1 MKKKENIIIIVV
13 LVVMILA
20 IVGVS
25 YAAFSYSKT
34 GSKVNSITTGSITMT
49 YTETDNTISLSGA
62 LPTTDKT
69 GTVRLNPGEYFDF
82 SVSSEI
88 TGDVNI
94 NYEISAKK
102 EDGNTIDGR
111 YIKLYLTKINSDGTE
126 EALMVPETYNEESSA
141 NDYTGRPAN
150 EMSLYTS
157 SMNSSESNNYR
168 LRMYVDESYN
178 PQGDGGGLTFS
189 VRINVYG
196 LAGDKYVPLTTQKI
210 LEDNEL
216 QEETTNM
223 FNYASN
229 GSYISS
235 FNNQDGPQYGSDPSQ
250 VTSGLFSMEDED
262 GTSYYYRGAVDNNNV
277 QFGEYVSDYY
287 VYENNGL
294 YYQSLESC
302 REANVGYEDEC
313 TQVKLANAGDK
324 MYWKIVRVNGDG
336 SLRLIYRSLRLIY
349 NGTSTNP
356 DNSDL
361 AHSFAVGV
369 SPYNLEFDNPKY
381 SGYTYDNGTDSFIK
395 KEVDTWYKNTLG
407 SSSYDS
413 KVVGGRFCSDSSGYK
428 NASEY
433 DVNAEI
439 MGDLTEVYLYSSMGD
454 RLANFQKNSPGNNAP
469 TLSCPSTSES
479 YGGSYRLKA
488 GLITAD
494 ELTLAGESSYV
505 VGNSYLNPGD
515 SEMYYWSMTPAV
527 FDSVFANVW
536 YESEVLD
543 YNYVGDDSAVR
554 PVINVTTE
562 NGFTSGDGTSEN
574 PYIIQAE

>member
-1 MKKKENIIIIVV
+1 MTKARKEIIIIGLMLL
-13 LVVMILA
+13 LVIAL
-20 IVGVS
+20 IGVS
-25 YAAFSYSKT
+25 YAAFSFMGEGTKLNT
-34 GSKVNSITTGSITMT
+34 ITTGSITMS
-49 YTETDNTISLSGA
+49 YEESDNTITLNGA

-69 GTVRLNPGEYFDF
+69 GMVRLNEGEYFDF
-82 SVSSEI
+82 TVSSNI
-88 TGDVNI
+88 VGNVNI
-94 NYEISAKK
+94 NYEISAK
-102 EDGNTIDGR
+102 EVGDGTIDGSN
-111 YIKLYLTKINSDGTE
+111 IKLYLTRLTDDGE
-126 EALMVPETYNEESSA
+126 EQLMVPEVYNEETTS
-141 NDYTGRPAN
+141 NNYTGRPAN

-157 SMNSSESNNYR
+157 SMNNSESNNYR
-168 LRMYVDESYN
+168 LRMYVDERYN

-189 VRINVYG
+189 VKINVYG
-196 LAGDKYVPLTTQKI
+196 KDGDKYVPPTTQEI
-210 LEDNEL
+210 LEDNPL

-235 FNNQDGPQYGSDPSQ
+235 FDPENGPQYGSEPSQ
-250 VTSGLFSMEDED
+250 VTNGLYSMEDED
-262 GTSYYYRGAVDNNNV
+262 GISYYYRGAVENNNV
-277 QFGEYVSDYY
+277 QFGEYTSDYY

-336 SLRLIYRSLRLIY
+336 SLRLIY
-349 NGTSTNP
+349 NGTSANP
-356 DNSDL
+356 TNSDL
-361 AHSFAVGV
+361 VNSYAVGQV
-369 SPYNLEFDNPKY
+369 PYNLEYDDPKY
-381 SGYTYDNGTDSFIK
+381 AGYTYDNETDSFIK

-413 KVVGGRFCSDSSGYK
+413 KVTGGRFCSDSSGYK

-454 RLANFQKNSPGNNAP
+454 RLANFMKNSPGNNEP
-469 TLSCPSTSES
+469 TLKCPDTDET

-494 ELTLAGESSYV
+494 ELTLAGESTYV
-505 VGNSYLNPGD
+505 VGNSYLNPGESD
-515 SEMYYWSMTPAV
+515 YLYWSMTPVDFGSGRASV
-527 FDSVFANVW
+527 WVEFDGLS
-536 YESEVLD
+536 YD
-543 YNYVGDDSAVR
+543 YVGRDGAVR

-562 NGFTSGDGTSEN
+562 NGFTSGDGTAEN
-574 PYIIQAE
+574 AYVIS

>member
-13 LVVMILA
+13 LVVMVIA

-69 GTVRLNPGEYFDF
+69 GMVRLNEGEYFDF

-111 YIKLYLTKINSDGTE
+111 YIKLYLTRLTDDGEE
-126 EALMVPETYNEESSA
+126 EALMVPETYNEESSS
-141 NDYTGRPAN
+141 NSYTGRPSG

-196 LAGDKYVPLTTQKI
+196 KAGDKYVPLTTQEI

-229 GSYISS
+229 GSYIASATEE
-235 FNNQDGPQYGSDPSQ
+235 GPQYGSEPSQ
-250 VTSGLFSMEDED
+250 VTNGLYSMEDED
-262 GTSYYYRGAVDNNNV
+262 GVSYYYRGAVTNNNV
-277 QFGEYVSDYY
+277 QFGEYASDYY
-287 VYENNGL
+287 IYN
-294 YYQSLESC
+294 YSSRYFQSLETCQEYNSSC
-302 REANVGYEDEC
+302 SESNR
-313 TQVKLANAGDK
+313 VKLASAGDK

-336 SLRLIYRSLRLIY
+336 SLRLIY

-361 AHSFAVGV
+361 AHSYVVGYT
-369 SPYNLEFDNPKY
+369 PYNLDRDDPKY
-381 SGYTYDNGTDSFIK
+381 AGYTYDNGTDSFIK
-395 KEVDTWYKNTLG
+395 KEVDTWYKNALG
-407 SSSYDS
+407 NTVYDS
-413 KVVGGRFCSDSSGYK
+413 IVIGGRFCSDSSGYK
-428 NASEY
+428 LASEY
-433 DVNAEI
+433 DVSEEK
-439 MGDLTEVYLYSSMGD
+439 MGDLTDFYLYSSMGD
-454 RLANFQKNSPGNNAP
+454 RLANFMKNSPGNNAP
-469 TLSCPSTSES
+469 TLSCPATEET

-505 VGNSYLNPGD
+505 VGNSYLNPGESD
-515 SEMYYWSMTPAV
+515 YWYWSMTPAG
-527 FDSVFANVW
+527 FTYDSANVW
-536 YESEVLD
+536 CEDEDLLNGTVYS
-543 YNYVGDDSAVR
+543 YSYAVR

-562 NGFTSGDGTSEN
+562 NGFTSGDGTALS
-574 PYIIQAE
+574 PYVIS

>member
-20 IVGVS
+20 IIGVS

-49 YTETDNTISLSGA
+49 YTETDNTISLNGA

-69 GTVRLNPGEYFDF
+69 GMVRLNPGEYFDF

-102 EDGNTIDGR
+102 EDGNTIGGR
-111 YIKLYLTKINSDGTE
+111 YIKLYLIRLTDDGSE

-141 NDYTGRPAN
+141 NDYTGRPVN

-196 LAGDKYVPLTTQKI
+196 KAGDKYVPETTQKI

-229 GSYISS
+229 GSYIASITEE
-235 FNNQDGPQYGSDPSQ
+235 GPQYGSEPSQ
-250 VTSGLFSMEDED
+250 VTNGLYSMNDED
-262 GTSYYYRGAVDNNNV
+262 GVSYYYRGAVTNNNV

-302 REANVGYEDEC
+302 REANVGYEDGC
-313 TQVKLANAGDK
+313 TQVKLASAGDK

-336 SLRLIYRSLRLIY
+336 SLRLIY
-349 NGTSTNP
+349 NGTSATP

-361 AHSFAVGV
+361 AHSYSVGNTF
-369 SPYNLEFDNPKY
+369 YNLEHDNPKY
-381 SGYTYDNGTDSFIK
+381 AGYTYDNGTDSFIK
-395 KEVDTWYKNTLG
+395 REVDTWYKNALG
-407 SSSYDS
+407 SSIYDS
-413 KVVGGRFCSDSSGYK
+413 KVSSGRFCSDSSGYREETMMGGSVF
-428 NASEY
+428 ASF
-433 DVNAEI
+433 
-439 MGDLTEVYLYSSMGD
+439 D
-454 RLANFQKNSPGNNAP
+454 RLASVFGKLMGLEMQENVTP
-469 TLSCPSTSES
+469 TLKCPTTSES

-494 ELTLAGESSYV
+494 ELVLAGESFGGVIS
-505 VGNSYLNPGD
+505 NSYLTAGD
-515 SEMYYWSMTPAV
+515 NEFLWYWSMTPSSE
-527 FDSVFANVW
+527 DGG
-536 YESEVLD
+536 YENMVRVYYENAFLADLGAFNSNL
-543 YNYVGDDSAVR
+543 SLR

-562 NGFTSGDGTSEN
+562 NGFTSGDGTASS
-574 PYIIQAE
+574 PYVLS

>member
-1 MKKKENIIIIVV
+1 MYKEKNRKNEILIIGLILLLIIA
-13 LVVMILA
+13 LI
-20 IVGVS
+20 GVS
-25 YAAFSYSKT
+25 YAAFRFT
-34 GSKVNSITTGSITMT
+34 GEGTKVNTITTGSITMS
-49 YTETDNTISLSGA
+49 YTESDNTISLNGA

-69 GTVRLNPGEYFDF
+69 GMVRLNDGEYFDF
-82 SVSSEI
+82 TVSSKI
-88 TGDVNI
+88 VGNVNI
-94 NYEISAKK
+94 NYEISAK
-102 EDGNTIDGR
+102 EVGDGTIDGSN
-111 YIKLYLTKINSDGTE
+111 IKLYLTRLTEDGE
-126 EALMVPETYNEESSA
+126 EALMVPETYNEEITS
-141 NDYTGRPAN
+141 NNYTGRPAN

-157 SMNSSESNNYR
+157 SMSSSESNNYR
-168 LRMYVDESYN
+168 LRMYVDEGYN

-189 VRINVYG
+189 VKINVYG
-196 LAGDKYVPLTTQKI
+196 KDGDKYVPPTTQEI

-216 QEETTNM
+216 QEEKTKM

-229 GSYISS
+229 GMYLSGVSE
-235 FNNQDGPQYGSDPSQ
+235 DGQPQYATDESQ
-250 VTSGLFSMEDED
+250 ITNGLYSMNDED
-262 GTSYYYRGAVDNNNV
+262 GVSYYYRGAVDNNNV

-324 MYWKIVRVNGDG
+324 MYWKIIRVNGDG
-336 SLRLIYRSLRLIY
+336 SLRLIY
-349 NGTSTNP
+349 NGTSANP

-407 SSSYDS
+407 SSIYDS
-413 KVVGGRFCSDSSGYK
+413 NVTGGRFCSDSSGYSEESMMGG
-428 NASEY
+428 NVFASF
-433 DVNAEI
+433 
-439 MGDLTEVYLYSSMGD
+439 D
-454 RLANFQKNSPGNNAP
+454 RLGQAETSFAKDNAP
-469 TLSCPSTSES
+469 TFICPNTSES

-494 ELTLAGESSYV
+494 ELVLAGESYFV
-505 VGNSYLNPGD
+505 TGNSYLNSGD
-515 SEMYYWSMTPAV
+515 DGMYYWSMTPAS
-527 FDSVFANVW
+527 FSNVYAYVW
-536 YESEVLD
+536 GEGDYLD
-543 YNYVGDDSAVR
+543 IYAVNNYHAVR

-562 NGFTSGDGTSEN
+562 NGFTSGDGTISN
-574 PYIIQAE
+574 PYVIS

>member
-49 YTETDNTISLSGA
+49 YEETDNTISLSGA

-102 EDGNTIDGR
+102 EDGNTIGGE
-111 YIKLYLTKINSDGTE
+111 YIKLYLTRLTDDGSE

-141 NDYTGRPAN
+141 NDYTGRPVN

-196 LAGDKYVPLTTQKI
+196 KAGDKYVPLTTQKI

-216 QEETTNM
+216 QEEKTQM

-229 GSYISS
+229 GGYFDMS
-235 FNNQDGPQYGSDPSQ
+235 GGSQSTNPEY
-250 VTSGLFSMEDED
+250 VTNGLYSTEDED
-262 GTSYYYRGAVDNNNV
+262 GTSYYYRGNVTNNNV
-277 QFGEYVSDYY
+277 QFGEYQSDYY
-287 VYENNGL
+287 VYE
-294 YYQSLESC
+294 YSSRYFQSLESC
-302 REANVGYEDEC
+302 QEYNSSCSESNK
-313 TQVKLANAGDK
+313 VKLASAGDK

-336 SLRLIYRSLRLIY
+336 SLRLIY
-349 NGTSTNP
+349 NGTSASP

-413 KVVGGRFCSDSSGYK
+413 KVTGGRFCSDSSGYK
-428 NASEY
+428 KDTDYGFPSMNYNVFASY
-433 DVNAEI
+433 
-439 MGDLTEVYLYSSMGD
+439 D
-454 RLANFQKNSPGNNAP
+454 RLGQSATGYTKENSP
-469 TLSCPSTSES
+469 TLKCPVTSES

-494 ELTLAGESSYV
+494 ELVLGGENPGV
-505 VGNSYLNPGD
+505 TTDSYLNPGD

-527 FDSVFANVW
+527 FGYGNANVW
-536 YESEVLD
+536 GE
-543 YNYVGDDSAVR
+543 DDGLGNGNVYRDRAVR

-562 NGFTSGDGTSEN
+562 NGFTSGDGTASS
-574 PYIIQAE
+574 PYRIS